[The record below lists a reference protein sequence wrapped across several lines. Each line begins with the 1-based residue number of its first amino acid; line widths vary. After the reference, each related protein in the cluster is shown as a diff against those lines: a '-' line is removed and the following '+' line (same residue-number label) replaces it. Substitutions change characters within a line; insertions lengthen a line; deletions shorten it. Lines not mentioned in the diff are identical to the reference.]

1 MFDILTKEGL
11 IQFLYTLPALL
22 LSLSVHEYAH
32 AWVAYK
38 LGDISQKLRGRLTLD
53 PTKHI
58 DPIGF
63 ICIALLG
70 VGWGKPV
77 MVDDRNFKDRAKGTM
92 LTSLAGPLSNF
103 LFAILLTI
111 LLKVL
116 IMVGAVDLVATSK
129 VAEILVSMLL
139 LTIQFNVVFAVFN
152 MIPLPP
158 LDGSK
163 VLFYFLPQKFKGI
176 MYTLER
182 YSFIIILIL
191 YMTNLSTYI
200 IQPAYNLV
208 LNLLMFILTL

>member
-1 MFDILTKEGL
+1 LLDVFTREGL
-11 IQFLYTLPALL
+11 IQFIYTLPALL

-32 AWVAYK
+32 AWMAYK
-38 LGDISQKLRGRLTLD
+38 LGDISQKIRGRLTMD

-58 DPIGF
+58 DPFGF

-70 VGWGKPV
+70 VGWGRPV

-92 LTSLAGPLSNF
+92 LTSLAGPVAN
-103 LFAILLTI
+103 ILLALLLT
-111 LLKVL
+111 LVLKVL

-129 VAEILVSMLL
+129 VVEILVSMLL
-139 LTIQFNVVFAVFN
+139 LTIQFNVIFGIFN

-163 VLFYFLPQKFKGI
+163 VLFYFLPSKLKPI

-182 YSFIIILIL
+182 YSFIIILVL
-191 YMTNLSTYI
+191 FMTDLSSVI

-208 LNLLMFILTL
+208 LNLIMFILKL

>member
-1 MFDILTKEGL
+1 MLDIFTREGL
-11 IQFLYTLPALL
+11 IQFIYTLPALL

-32 AWVAYK
+32 AWMAYK
-38 LGDISQKLRGRLTLD
+38 LGDISQKIRGRLTMD

-58 DPIGF
+58 DPFGF

-70 VGWGKPV
+70 VGWGRPV

-92 LTSLAGPLSNF
+92 LTSLAGPVAN
-103 LFAILLTI
+103 ILLALLLT
-111 LLKVL
+111 LVLKVL
-116 IMVGAVDLVATSK
+116 IIVGAVDLVATSK
-129 VAEILVSMLL
+129 VVEILVSMLL
-139 LTIQFNVVFAVFN
+139 LTIQFNVIFGIFN

-163 VLFYFLPQKFKGI
+163 VLFYFLPSKLKPI

-182 YSFIIILIL
+182 YSFIIIVVLF
-191 YMTNLSTYI
+191 MTDLSSVI

-208 LNLLMFILTL
+208 LNLIMFILKL

>member
-1 MFDILTKEGL
+1 
-11 IQFLYTLPALL
+11 
-22 LSLSVHEYAH
+22 VHEYAH
-32 AWVAYK
+32 AWMAYK
-38 LGDISQKLRGRLTLD
+38 LGDISQKIRGRLTMD

-58 DPIGF
+58 DPFGF

-70 VGWGKPV
+70 VGWGRPV

-92 LTSLAGPLSNF
+92 LTSLAGPVAN
-103 LFAILLTI
+103 ILLALLLT
-111 LLKVL
+111 LVLKVL

-129 VAEILVSMLL
+129 VVEILVSMLL
-139 LTIQFNVVFAVFN
+139 LTIQFNVIFGIFN

-163 VLFYFLPQKFKGI
+163 VLFYFLPSKLKPI

-182 YSFIIILIL
+182 YSFIIILVL
-191 YMTNLSTYI
+191 FMTDLSSVI

-208 LNLLMFILTL
+208 LNLIMFILKL

>member
-1 MFDILTKEGL
+1 MLDIFTREGL
-11 IQFLYTLPALL
+11 IQFIYTLPALL

-32 AWVAYK
+32 AWMAYK
-38 LGDISQKLRGRLTLD
+38 LGDISQKIRGRLTMD

-58 DPIGF
+58 DPFGF

-70 VGWGKPV
+70 VGWGRPV

-92 LTSLAGPLSNF
+92 LTSLAGPVAN
-103 LFAILLTI
+103 ILLALLLT
-111 LLKVL
+111 LVLKVL

-129 VAEILVSMLL
+129 MVEILVSMLL
-139 LTIQFNVVFAVFN
+139 LTIQFNVIFGIFN

-163 VLFYFLPQKFKGI
+163 VLFYFLPSKLKPI

-182 YSFIIILIL
+182 YSFIIILVL
-191 YMTNLSTYI
+191 FMTDLSSVI

-208 LNLLMFILTL
+208 LNLIMFILKL

>member
-1 MFDILTKEGL
+1 MLDVFTREGL
-11 IQFLYTLPALL
+11 IQFIYTLPALL

-32 AWVAYK
+32 AWMAYK
-38 LGDISQKLRGRLTLD
+38 LGDISQKIRGRLTMD

-58 DPIGF
+58 DPFGF

-70 VGWGKPV
+70 VGWGRPV

-92 LTSLAGPLSNF
+92 LTSLAGPVAN
-103 LFAILLTI
+103 ILLALLLT
-111 LLKVL
+111 LVLKVL

-129 VAEILVSMLL
+129 VVEILVSMLL
-139 LTIQFNVVFAVFN
+139 LTIQFNVIFGIFN

-163 VLFYFLPQKFKGI
+163 VLFYFLPSKLKPI

-182 YSFIIILIL
+182 YSFIIILVL
-191 YMTNLSTYI
+191 FMTDLSSVI

-208 LNLLMFILTL
+208 LNLIMFILKL

>member
-1 MFDILTKEGL
+1 MLDIFTRDGL
-11 IQFLYTLPALL
+11 IQFIYTLPALL

-32 AWVAYK
+32 AWMAYK
-38 LGDISQKLRGRLTLD
+38 LGDISQKIRGRLTMD

-58 DPIGF
+58 DPFGF

-70 VGWGKPV
+70 VGWGRPV

-92 LTSLAGPLSNF
+92 LTSLAGPVAN
-103 LFAILLTI
+103 ILLALLLT
-111 LLKVL
+111 LVLKVL
-116 IMVGAVDLVATSK
+116 IMIGAVDLVATSK
-129 VAEILVSMLL
+129 VVEILVSMLL
-139 LTIQFNVVFAVFN
+139 LTIQFNVIFGIFN

-163 VLFYFLPQKFKGI
+163 VLFYFLPSKLKPI

-182 YSFIIILIL
+182 YSFIIILVL
-191 YMTNLSTYI
+191 FMTDLSSVI

-208 LNLLMFILTL
+208 LNLIMFILKL

>member
-1 MFDILTKEGL
+1 MLDIFTREGL
-11 IQFLYTLPALL
+11 IQFIYTLPALL

-32 AWVAYK
+32 AWMAYK
-38 LGDISQKLRGRLTLD
+38 LGDISQKIRGRLTMD

-58 DPIGF
+58 DPFGF

-70 VGWGKPV
+70 VGWGRPV

-92 LTSLAGPLSNF
+92 LTSLAGPVAN
-103 LFAILLTI
+103 ILLALLLT
-111 LLKVL
+111 LVLKVL

-129 VAEILVSMLL
+129 VVEILVSMLL
-139 LTIQFNVVFAVFN
+139 LTIQFNVIFGIFN

-163 VLFYFLPQKFKGI
+163 VLFYFLPSKLKPI

-182 YSFIIILIL
+182 YSFIIILVL
-191 YMTNLSTYI
+191 FMTDLSLVI

-208 LNLLMFILTL
+208 LNLIMFILKL

>member
-1 MFDILTKEGL
+1 MLDIFTREGL
-11 IQFLYTLPALL
+11 IQFIYTLPALL

-32 AWVAYK
+32 AWMAYK
-38 LGDISQKLRGRLTLD
+38 LGDISQKIRGRLTMD

-58 DPIGF
+58 DPFGF

-70 VGWGKPV
+70 VGWGRPV

-92 LTSLAGPLSNF
+92 LTSLAGPVAN
-103 LFAILLTI
+103 ILLALLLT
-111 LLKVL
+111 LVLKVL

-129 VAEILVSMLL
+129 MVEILVSMLL
-139 LTIQFNVVFAVFN
+139 LTIQFNVIFGIFN

-163 VLFYFLPQKFKGI
+163 VLFYFLPSKLKPI

-182 YSFIIILIL
+182 YSFIIIVVLF
-191 YMTNLSTYI
+191 MTDLSSVI

-208 LNLLMFILTL
+208 LNLIMFILKL

>member
-1 MFDILTKEGL
+1 MFDILTKDGL
-11 IQFLYTLPALL
+11 IQFIYTLPALL

-32 AWVAYK
+32 AWMAYK
-38 LGDISQKLRGRLTLD
+38 LGDISQKIRGRLTMD

-58 DPIGF
+58 DPFGF

-92 LTSLAGPLSNF
+92 LTSLAGPVSNI
-103 LFAILLTI
+103 LLAVLLTI

-116 IMVGAVDLVATSK
+116 IMVGAVNLVATSK
-129 VAEILVSMLL
+129 VAEILLSMLL
-139 LTIQFNVVFAVFN
+139 LTIQFNVIFGVFN
-152 MIPLPP
+152 LIPLPP

-163 VLFYFLPQKFKGI
+163 VLFYFLPKKLKPI

-191 YMTNLSTYI
+191 FMTNLSSYI
-200 IQPAYNLV
+200 IQPAYNFV
-208 LNLLMFILTL
+208 LNILMFILNL

>member
-11 IQFLYTLPALL
+11 IQFIYTLPALL

-32 AWVAYK
+32 AWMAYK
-38 LGDISQKLRGRLTLD
+38 LGDISQKLRGRLTMD

-58 DPIGF
+58 DPFGF

-92 LTSLAGPLSNF
+92 LTSLAGPVAN
-103 LFAILLTI
+103 ILLALLLTVV
-111 LLKVL
+111 LKVL
-116 IMVGAVDLVATSK
+116 IMVGVINLVATSK
-129 VAEILVSMLL
+129 VVEILVSMLL
-139 LTIQFNVVFAVFN
+139 LTIQFNVIFGIFN

-163 VLFYFLPQKFKGI
+163 VLFYFLPQKLRGL

-191 YMTNLSTYI
+191 FMTDLSTYI

-208 LNLLMFILTL
+208 LKLLMFILNL

>member
-1 MFDILTKEGL
+1 MLDIFTREGL
-11 IQFLYTLPALL
+11 IQFIYTLPALL

-32 AWVAYK
+32 AWMAYK
-38 LGDISQKLRGRLTLD
+38 LGDISQKIRGRLTMD

-58 DPIGF
+58 DPFGF

-70 VGWGKPV
+70 VGWGRPV

-92 LTSLAGPLSNF
+92 LTSLAGPVAN
-103 LFAILLTI
+103 ILLALLLT
-111 LLKVL
+111 LVLKVL
-116 IMVGAVDLVATSK
+116 IIVGAVDLVATSK
-129 VAEILVSMLL
+129 MVEILVSMLL
-139 LTIQFNVVFAVFN
+139 LTIQFNVIFGIFN

-163 VLFYFLPQKFKGI
+163 VLFYFLPSKLKPI

-182 YSFIIILIL
+182 YSFIIILVL
-191 YMTNLSTYI
+191 FMTDLSSVI

-208 LNLLMFILTL
+208 LNLIMFILKL

>member
-1 MFDILTKEGL
+1 MLDIFTREGL
-11 IQFLYTLPALL
+11 IQFIYTLPALL

-32 AWVAYK
+32 AWMAYK
-38 LGDISQKLRGRLTLD
+38 LGDISQKIRGRLTMD

-58 DPIGF
+58 DPFGF
-63 ICIALLG
+63 IYIALLG
-70 VGWGKPV
+70 VGWGRPV

-92 LTSLAGPLSNF
+92 LTSLAGPVAN
-103 LFAILLTI
+103 ILLALLLT
-111 LLKVL
+111 LVLKVL

-129 VAEILVSMLL
+129 VVEILVSMLL
-139 LTIQFNVVFAVFN
+139 LTIQFNVIFGIFN

-163 VLFYFLPQKFKGI
+163 VLFYFLPSKLKPI

-182 YSFIIILIL
+182 YSFIIIVVLF
-191 YMTNLSTYI
+191 MTDLSSVI

-208 LNLLMFILTL
+208 LNLIMFILKL

>member
-1 MFDILTKEGL
+1 MLDIFTREGL
-11 IQFLYTLPALL
+11 IQFIYTLPALL

-32 AWVAYK
+32 AWMAYK
-38 LGDISQKLRGRLTLD
+38 LGDISQKIRGRLTMD

-58 DPIGF
+58 DPFGF

-70 VGWGKPV
+70 VGWGRPV

-92 LTSLAGPLSNF
+92 LTSLAGPVAN
-103 LFAILLTI
+103 ILLALLLT
-111 LLKVL
+111 LVLKVL
-116 IMVGAVDLVATSK
+116 IMIGAVDLVATSK
-129 VAEILVSMLL
+129 VVEILVSMLL
-139 LTIQFNVVFAVFN
+139 LTIQFNVIFGIFN

-163 VLFYFLPQKFKGI
+163 VLFYFLPSKLKPI

-182 YSFIIILIL
+182 YSFIIILVL
-191 YMTNLSTYI
+191 FMTDLSSVI

-208 LNLLMFILTL
+208 LNLIMFILKL

>member
-1 MFDILTKEGL
+1 MLDIFTREGL
-11 IQFLYTLPALL
+11 IQFIYTLPALL

-32 AWVAYK
+32 AWMAYK
-38 LGDISQKLRGRLTLD
+38 LGDISQKIRGRLTMD

-58 DPIGF
+58 DPFGF

-70 VGWGKPV
+70 VGWGRPV

-92 LTSLAGPLSNF
+92 LTSLAGPVAN
-103 LFAILLTI
+103 ILLALLLT
-111 LLKVL
+111 LVLKVL

-129 VAEILVSMLL
+129 VVEILVSMLL
-139 LTIQFNVVFAVFN
+139 LTIQFNVIFGIFN

-163 VLFYFLPQKFKGI
+163 VLFYFLPSKLKPI

-182 YSFIIILIL
+182 YSFIIIVVLF
-191 YMTNLSTYI
+191 MTDLSSVI

-208 LNLLMFILTL
+208 LNLIMFILKL

>member
-1 MFDILTKEGL
+1 MLDIFTREGL
-11 IQFLYTLPALL
+11 IQFIYTLPALL

-32 AWVAYK
+32 AWMAYK
-38 LGDISQKLRGRLTLD
+38 LGDISQKIRGRLTMD

-58 DPIGF
+58 DPFGF

-70 VGWGKPV
+70 VGWGRPV

-92 LTSLAGPLSNF
+92 LTSLAGPVAN
-103 LFAILLTI
+103 ILLALLLT
-111 LLKVL
+111 LVLKVL
-116 IMVGAVDLVATSK
+116 IIVGAVDLVATSK
-129 VAEILVSMLL
+129 MVEILVSMLL
-139 LTIQFNVVFAVFN
+139 LTIQFNVIFGIFN

-163 VLFYFLPQKFKGI
+163 VLFYFLPSKLKPI

-182 YSFIIILIL
+182 YSFIIIVVLF
-191 YMTNLSTYI
+191 MTDLSSVI

-208 LNLLMFILTL
+208 LNLIMFILKL

>member
-1 MFDILTKEGL
+1 MLDIFTREGL
-11 IQFLYTLPALL
+11 IQFIYTLPALL

-32 AWVAYK
+32 AWMAYK
-38 LGDISQKLRGRLTLD
+38 LGDISQKIRGRLTMD

-58 DPIGF
+58 DPFGF

-70 VGWGKPV
+70 VGWGRPV

-92 LTSLAGPLSNF
+92 LTSLAGPVAN
-103 LFAILLTI
+103 ILLALLLT
-111 LLKVL
+111 LVLKVL

-129 VAEILVSMLL
+129 VVEILVSMLL
-139 LTIQFNVVFAVFN
+139 LTIQFNVIFGIFN

-163 VLFYFLPQKFKGI
+163 VLFYFLPSKLKPI

-182 YSFIIILIL
+182 YSFIIILVL
-191 YMTNLSTYI
+191 FMTDLSSVI

-208 LNLLMFILTL
+208 LNLIMFILKL